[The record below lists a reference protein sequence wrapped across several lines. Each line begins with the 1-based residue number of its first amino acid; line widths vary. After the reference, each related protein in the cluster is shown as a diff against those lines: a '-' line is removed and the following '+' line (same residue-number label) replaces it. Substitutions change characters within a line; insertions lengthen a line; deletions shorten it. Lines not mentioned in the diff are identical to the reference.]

1 MIALIDGD
9 VLVYSCGFSSDANA
23 RKAGLANEP
32 LNFCLHNVNMK
43 IKEVMDVTGAT
54 DKIVFL
60 SHPINARE
68 ELYPEYKANRD
79 TTHKPF
85 WYNEIKEFLTIRHK
99 AVLSEEGDEAD
110 DAMGIAQGASTTASV
125 ICTIDKDLDMIPGL
139 HYNWS
144 KTRRDDGVYSIDKH
158 DANRF
163 FYKQC
168 LIGDSTDNIP
178 GLWKRMG
185 EKASKKVLAPID
197 HMTGEQEMYDY
208 VLACYN
214 GDKEFLHLIA
224 KLLWIKRDNKE
235 WEAP

>member
-1 MIALIDGD
+1 MIALCDGD

-23 RKAGLANEP
+23 KKAGLANEP

-43 IKEVMDVTGAT
+43 IKEIKEVTKAKDT
-54 DKIVFL
+54 IIFL
-60 SHPINARE
+60 SHPVNHRE
-68 ELYPEYKANRD
+68 EIYPEYKANRD

-110 DAMGIAQGASTTASV
+110 DAMGIYQSTSDHDTV
-125 ICTIDKDLDMIPGL
+125 ICTIDKDLDMIAGF

-144 KTRRDDGVYSIDKH
+144 KTRRDNGVYNITGQAAD
-158 DANRF
+158 RF

-178 GLWKRMG
+178 GLFKRMG
-185 EKASKKVLAPID
+185 VKASKKVLEPLD
-197 HMTGEQEMYDY
+197 SMYSDKDMYNY
-208 VLACYN
+208 VLSCYD

-224 KLLWIKRDNKE
+224 KLLWIKRENKD